1 MLAMIALVAPS
12 TPRLAPLN
20 ATDTLRVQLERE
32 VQTLGRPDPPGG
44 TAGGYRRTTK
54 TVDGEVRRSG
64 GTEEAASVTSKLR
77 SAVAADVQR
86 MLTDVERMG
95 KTEED
100 EMSMLR
106 TKAHVLQRVEN
117 GLMVAPRLGSPASS
131 GRPVVLCDALLSREE
146 SHAAQVAME
155 PYGYIGTLAQRCI
168 GTQRLPTLSSR
179 TLNTQ
184 VLERTV
190 RERDDELRDARP
202 RIQALE
208 AELASMRDETD
219 GLRKANAKLKG
230 HLGTVRRS
238 LQIDLSPEAMSD
250 L

>member
-106 TKAHVLQRVEN
+106 TKAHVPRV
-117 GLMVAPRLGSPASS
+117 LKMASCHMASLVAPRLGSPASS
-131 GRPVVLCDALLSREE
+131 GG
-146 SHAAQVAME
+146 HAA
-155 PYGYIGTLAQRCI
+155 
-168 GTQRLPTLSSR
+168 
-179 TLNTQ
+179 
-184 VLERTV
+184 TV
-190 RERDDELRDARP
+190 
-202 RIQALE
+202 
-208 AELASMRDETD
+208 
-219 GLRKANAKLKG
+219 
-230 HLGTVRRS
+230 VR
-238 LQIDLSPEAMSD
+238 
-250 L
+250 

>member
-1 MLAMIALVAPS
+1 MKIKPPPPLVPHLPEWRRS
-12 TPRLAPLN
+12 SRRRQ
-20 ATDTLRVQLERE
+20 RVQLERE
-32 VQTLGRPDPPGG
+32 VQTLDRPDPPGG

-117 GLMVAPRLGSPASS
+117 GLLGQTSPAS
-131 GRPVVLCDALLSREE
+131 
-146 SHAAQVAME
+146 
-155 PYGYIGTLAQRCI
+155 
-168 GTQRLPTLSSR
+168 
-179 TLNTQ
+179 
-184 VLERTV
+184 
-190 RERDDELRDARP
+190 
-202 RIQALE
+202 
-208 AELASMRDETD
+208 
-219 GLRKANAKLKG
+219 
-230 HLGTVRRS
+230 
-238 LQIDLSPEAMSD
+238 
-250 L
+250 

>member
-1 MLAMIALVAPS
+1 MALAVRNVCRCPRPGFATPAAASFALASGEALPMLAIIALVAPS

-86 MLTDVERMG
+86 MLTDVEKMG

-106 TKAHVLQRVEN
+106 TKAHVLQRVLN
-117 GLMVAPRLGSPASS
+117 GFLVAPRLGSPASS
-131 GRPVVLCDALLSREE
+131 GGPTGLCDALLFREE
-146 SHAAQVAME
+146 SHAAQAVM
-155 PYGYIGTLAQRCI
+155 
-168 GTQRLPTLSSR
+168 
-179 TLNTQ
+179 
-184 VLERTV
+184 
-190 RERDDELRDARP
+190 
-202 RIQALE
+202 
-208 AELASMRDETD
+208 
-219 GLRKANAKLKG
+219 
-230 HLGTVRRS
+230 
-238 LQIDLSPEAMSD
+238 
-250 L
+250 

>member
-1 MLAMIALVAPS
+1 CHPRRRKFRTGFRSEPIPMLAIIALVAPS

-86 MLTDVERMG
+86 MLTDVEKMG

-106 TKAHVLQRVEN
+106 TKAHVLQRVLN
-117 GLMVAPRLGSPASS
+117 GFLVAPRLGSPASS
-131 GRPVVLCDALLSREE
+131 GGPTGLCDALLFREE
-146 SHAAQVAME
+146 SHAAQAVM
-155 PYGYIGTLAQRCI
+155 
-168 GTQRLPTLSSR
+168 
-179 TLNTQ
+179 
-184 VLERTV
+184 
-190 RERDDELRDARP
+190 
-202 RIQALE
+202 
-208 AELASMRDETD
+208 
-219 GLRKANAKLKG
+219 
-230 HLGTVRRS
+230 
-238 LQIDLSPEAMSD
+238 
-250 L
+250 

>member
-64 GTEEAASVTSKLR
+64 GTEEAAASVTSKLR

-100 EMSMLR
+100 EMSMLC

-117 GLMVAPRLGSPASS
+117 GLMVAPRLGSPAFS
-131 GRPVVLCDALLSREE
+131 GRPIVLCDALLSREE

-155 PYGYIGTLAQRCI
+155 PHGYIGTLAH
-168 GTQRLPTLSSR
+168 GALALS
-179 TLNTQ
+179 
-184 VLERTV
+184 
-190 RERDDELRDARP
+190 AC
-202 RIQALE
+202 
-208 AELASMRDETD
+208 
-219 GLRKANAKLKG
+219 
-230 HLGTVRRS
+230 RR
-238 LQIDLSPEAMSD
+238 
-250 L
+250 